1 MLALS
6 KDLTKNDP
14 RALRNMRFR
23 RNANPEIFD
32 LCRKILVEEA
42 DKRIKFESIKYHPFF
57 NRITVTRHVLQS
69 GVFVKETR
77 NKRLSHYSTA
87 HLT

>member
-1 MLALS
+1 MDLLALS

-57 NRITVTRHVLQS
+57 NQDYSNQTRAPKWCVC
-69 GVFVKETR
+69 
-77 NKRLSHYSTA
+77 
-87 HLT
+87 